1 MNTPVLLECGSNSLK
16 VHYRSIKDGNFKKIS
31 FPWRLGHDVYRT
43 GRLSE
48 ETLTQAVDTVG
59 QLMARGIDRRSM
71 LAMATEG
78 LREAENREDLLRQLH
93 SRLELEVRVISGR
106 EEASLLAEGYLKQ
119 NGTVPAFLADIGGGS
134 LQLVHLSE
142 EKTILRDCIPL
153 GAIRLHYLGEEE
165 GKAWNR
171 TFVEDYIQ
179 NSFSE
184 ASLMSTTD
192 LHATG
197 GTVKAIARVLGKR
210 MFTPDEVT
218 SLLEETEKAGPPAI
232 LPEPRKQVFLPGLL
246 VLRSL
251 LEQCGAKTVHYT
263 KITVGKIFLE
273 RLLDRLGAATW
284 GKRKDVLLQDMRI
297 TDIRPML

>member
-16 VHYRSIKDGNFKKIS
+16 VHYRSIKDGNFKKIT

-48 ETLTQAVDTVG
+48 ETLAQAMDTVG
-59 QLMARGIDRRSM
+59 QLHGRGIDRRNL
-71 LAMATEG
+71 LAIATEG

-93 SRLELEVRVISGR
+93 NRLELEVRVISGR

-119 NGTVPAFLADIGGGS
+119 SGVVPAFLADVGGGS

-142 EKTILRDCIPL
+142 EKTILRDCLPL
-153 GAIRLHYLGEEE
+153 GAIRLFYLGEEE
-165 GKAWNR
+165 GKAWNKA
-171 TFVEDYIQ
+171 FVEDFIQ
-179 NSFSE
+179 NTFTE

-192 LHATG
+192 LFATG
-197 GTVKAIARVLGKR
+197 GTVKAIARILGKR
-210 MFTPDEVT
+210 SFTPSEVS
-218 SLLEETEKAGPPAI
+218 SLLDETEAAGPPSA
-232 LPEPRKQVFLPGLL
+232 LPEARRQVFLPGLL
-246 VLRSL
+246 VLRFL
-251 LEQCGAKTVHYT
+251 LKQCGATQIHCM